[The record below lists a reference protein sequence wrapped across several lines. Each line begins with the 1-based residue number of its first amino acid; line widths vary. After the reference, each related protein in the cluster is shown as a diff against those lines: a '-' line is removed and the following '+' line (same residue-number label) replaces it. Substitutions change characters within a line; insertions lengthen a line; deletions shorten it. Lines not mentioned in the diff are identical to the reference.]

1 MSNRPTIL
9 ILYDY
14 FFPAYKAGGVTQSL
28 YNLYN
33 ALQNKYAINII
44 CSNKDLNNE
53 ALIEE
58 RKMGQVKYINKLQ
71 ILKNLFQID
80 KKNIDYIYLNGI
92 FSPFFFFI
100 PLCYFKIV
108 HSKIT
113 IVIAPRGMLQSGALA
128 IRPRKKIYYLGIL
141 KSLGMLQNN
150 LWHATDE
157 QECEDIKNQ
166 IGPNSK
172 IIIAPNIPKQ
182 PIAALQIIKKE
193 HQVVKLVFLSLITE
207 KKNLHLILESLKV
220 SNQEVIF
227 DIYGPIKDYIYW
239 DFCKKLIN
247 ELPSNIKVTYK
258 GAIEP
263 PFVQQTLQKYHA
275 LILPSKGEN
284 FGHAIYEA
292 LSVGRPIIISH
303 FTPWNNLKE
312 VTAGWNVNLNT
323 VEINDAIN
331 ELQNLSQT
339 DYIHYCQQA
348 NLLAKEYFVKSSNI
362 ENYNKLFQTDIIKL
376 HVE

>member
-1 MSNRPTIL
+1 MSKRPTIL

-14 FFPAYKAGGVTQSL
+14 FYPAYKAGGVTQSL

-33 ALQNKYAINII
+33 ALQNKYFINII

-53 ALIEE
+53 DLSEE
-58 RKMGQVKYINKLQ
+58 KKIAQVNYINKFQ

-80 KKNIDYIYLNGI
+80 KKNIDCVYLNGI

-100 PLCYFKIV
+100 PLFYFKIV
-108 HSKIT
+108 HPKIT

-128 IRPRKKIYYLGIL
+128 IRSRKKKYYLSIL
-141 KSLGMLQNN
+141 KSLGLLQNN
-150 LWHATDE
+150 VWHATDE
-157 QECEDIKNQ
+157 QEYEDIINK
-166 IGPNSK
+166 IGHNSK
-172 IIIAPNIPKQ
+172 IIIVPNIPK
-182 PIAALQIIKKE
+182 PPVATLQIIEKDHK
-193 HQVVKLVFLSLITE
+193 VIKLVFLSLITE

-220 SNQEVIF
+220 SNLEVIF

-239 DFCKKLIN
+239 DSCKKLIN

-312 VTAGWNVNLNT
+312 ANAGWNVNLNT
-323 VEINDAIN
+323 VEINGAIN
-331 ELQNLSQT
+331 ELQNLSQKE
-339 DYIHYCQQA
+339 YVYYCQQA
-348 NLLAKEYFVKSSNI
+348 NQLAKVYFVKSSNI
-362 ENYNKLFQTDIIKL
+362 ENYIKLFQTNLFTDS
-376 HVE
+376 

>member
-14 FFPAYKAGGVTQSL
+14 FYPAYKAGGVTQSL

-33 ALQNKYAINII
+33 ALQNKYALTII
-44 CSNKDLNNE
+44 CSNNDLNNE

-58 RKMGQVKYINKLQ
+58 KKIAQVKYINKLQ

-80 KKNIDYIYLNGI
+80 KKNIDFVYLNGI
-92 FSPFFFFI
+92 FSPFFFCI
-100 PLCYFKIV
+100 PLLFFKIAYP
-108 HSKIT
+108 KIT

-128 IRPRKKIYYLGIL
+128 IRSRKKNYYLAIL
-141 KSLGMLQNN
+141 KSLGLLQNN
-150 LWHATDE
+150 VWHATDE
-157 QECEDIKNQ
+157 QEYQDIKNK

-172 IIIAPNIPKQ
+172 ISIAPNIPKT
-182 PIAALQIIKKE
+182 PIATLQIIEKE

-207 KKNLHLILESLKV
+207 KKNLHLILESLKEY
-220 SNQEVIF
+220 NQKVIF
-227 DIYGPIKDYIYW
+227 DIYGPKKDFAYW
-239 DFCKKLIN
+239 DSCKKLMN

-263 PFVQQTLQKYHA
+263 PFVQETLQKYHA

-312 VTAGWNVNLNT
+312 ATAGWNVNLNT
-323 VEINDAIN
+323 VEINGAIN

-339 DYIHYCQQA
+339 DYICYCQQA
-348 NLLAKEYFVKSSNI
+348 NQLAKEYFVNSSNMD
-362 ENYNKLFQTDIIKL
+362 NYNRLFQINN
-376 HVE
+376 

>member
-1 MSNRPTIL
+1 MSHRPTIL

-14 FFPAYKAGGVTQSL
+14 FYPAFKAGGVTQSL

-33 ALQNKYAINII
+33 SLQNKYVINII

-53 ALIEE
+53 ELLEE
-58 RKMGQVKYINKLQ
+58 KKIAQVKYINKLQ

-80 KKNIDYIYLNGI
+80 KKNIDFIYLNGI

-100 PLCYFKIV
+100 PLCYFKIAYP
-108 HSKIT
+108 KIT

-128 IRPRKKIYYLGIL
+128 IRSRKKTYYLGIL
-141 KSLGMLQNN
+141 KSLGLLQNN
-150 LWHATDE
+150 VWHATDE
-157 QECEDIKNQ
+157 QEHEDIINQ
-166 IGPNSK
+166 IGAKSK

-182 PIAALQIIKKE
+182 PIATLQIIEKE
-193 HQVVKLVFLSLITE
+193 YQVVKLVFLSLITE

-312 VTAGWNVNLNT
+312 ATVGWNVNLNT
-323 VEINDAIN
+323 VEINVAIN
-331 ELQNLSQT
+331 ELHNLSQT
-339 DYIHYCQQA
+339 DYDYYCQQA
-348 NLLAKEYFVKSSNI
+348 NQLAKEYFVKSSNI
-362 ENYNKLFQTDIIKL
+362 ENYKKLFQTDIKKIYI
-376 HVE
+376 E